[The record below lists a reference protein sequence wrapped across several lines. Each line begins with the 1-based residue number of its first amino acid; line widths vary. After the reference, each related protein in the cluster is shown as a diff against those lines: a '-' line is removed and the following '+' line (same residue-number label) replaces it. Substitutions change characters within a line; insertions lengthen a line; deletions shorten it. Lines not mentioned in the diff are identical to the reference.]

1 MEEIWKDIKGLEGV
15 FIISNL
21 GNVKNI
27 VTNKNV
33 RINKGRGGYKV
44 CGLYYNGE
52 TYNRRIHRLVAE
64 AFIPNPEN
72 KPQVHHIDENP
83 SNNKVDNLMWVT
95 PKEHGALRSEEQN
108 KRFRETYRKNLE
120 ARKKMQTK

>member
-52 TYNRRIHRLVAE
+52 TYNRRIHRLVA
-64 AFIPNPEN
+64 
-72 KPQVHHIDENP
+72 
-83 SNNKVDNLMWVT
+83 
-95 PKEHGALRSEEQN
+95 
-108 KRFRETYRKNLE
+108 
-120 ARKKMQTK
+120 